1 MANDE
6 AAPEVP
12 PLEPPATAPH
22 RPQTFRFSRPLRYFI
37 RALVF
42 LALSYDHRIIDG
54 ADAARFL
61 SQIKNRLEE
70 GAFEGNLGL

>member
-12 PLEPPATAPH
+12 PLELPATAPH

-42 LALSYDHRIIDG
+42 LARNSWHLNKTMEDNPKIAFAKTREQFT
-54 ADAARFL
+54 AA
-61 SQIKNRLEE
+61 
-70 GAFEGNLGL
+70 A

>member
-22 RPQTFRFSRPLRYFI
+22 RPQTFRFSRPLRYFL

-42 LALSYDHRIIDG
+42 LALIGWLIWDG
-54 ADAARFL
+54 RR
-61 SQIKNRLEE
+61 QQRRLEE
-70 GAFEGNLGL
+70 LEARGLRRRAEG